1 MKLPMKFMALGL
13 SVASLLFVACAKTS
27 TSGTGGTTSPSATG
41 STTVTK
47 DATIAAEVP
56 AAIASKGSL
65 IIGADA
71 SYPPMEF
78 FPPGSN
84 TMAGVDVDLG
94 HAIGDVLGI
103 KFNFV
108 NATFATIIPG
118 LGNGRYDLGMSSFT
132 DDEGSATTK
141 QRLKVVDFVT
151 YFSAGTGFYEKPG
164 GPNVTGLDNSLCGLT
179 IGVESGTTQESD
191 ATAQSTKCVAAGKSK
206 VSVLSYPDQDK
217 ANLALSSGRVQVVM
231 ADSETC
237 TYAVSKSNGGFASV
251 GPVYGSAPYGVAVPK
266 RYTSLDQAILDAIK
280 KLMSNGVYGQ
290 ILAKWGVTGSGIN
303 NPVIHTGK

>member
-1 MKLPMKFMALGL
+1 MKQPMKLMALGL
-13 SVASLLFVACAKTS
+13 SFASLLFVACAKTS
-27 TSGTGGTTSPSATG
+27 SGTGGKTSPSATG

-65 IIGADA
+65 TVAADA
-71 SYPPMEF
+71 TYPPMEF
-78 FPPGSN
+78 FEPGSN
-84 TMAGVDVDLG
+84 TMTGVDVDLG
-94 HAIGDVLGI
+94 HAIGDLLGL

-118 LGNGRYDLGMSSFT
+118 LGNGRYDIGMSSFT
-132 DDEGSATTK
+132 DDEGSATTR

-164 GPNVTGLDNSLCGLT
+164 GPTVTGLDTSLCGLT

-191 ATAQSTKCVAAGKSK
+191 ATAQSTKCVAAHKGKI
-206 VSVLSYPDQDK
+206 SVLSYPDQDK
-217 ANLALSSGRVQVVM
+217 ANLALSSGRVQIVM
-231 ADSETC
+231 ADSEIC
-237 TYAVSKSNGGFASV
+237 TYAVSKSNGAFTSV
-251 GPVYGSAPYGVAVPK
+251 GPVYGAAPYGVAIPK
-266 RYTSLDQAILDAIK
+266 RYSSLDQAILDAIK
-280 KLMSNGVYGQ
+280 KLMSDGVYGQ